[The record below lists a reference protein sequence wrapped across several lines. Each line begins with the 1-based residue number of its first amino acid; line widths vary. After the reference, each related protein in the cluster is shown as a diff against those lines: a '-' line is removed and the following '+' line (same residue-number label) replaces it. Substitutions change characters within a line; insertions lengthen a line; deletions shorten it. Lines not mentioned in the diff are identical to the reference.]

1 MINTKRQ
8 GLSQTHREYEKYI
21 QIYAR
26 KILNGT
32 GHLRYLGIKVSIIL
46 KYISGKYG
54 DSVALI
60 RLDQDRAC

>member
-1 MINTKRQ
+1 M
-8 GLSQTHREYEKYI
+8 QTHREYEKYI

-46 KYISGKYG
+46 KYISRKCC
-54 DSVALI
+54 DSVTFVWI
-60 RLDQDRAC
+60 KTEPVSEHM